1 MAKAGR
7 GARRARSGARALAA
21 ALLALGA
28 AARAEEAP
36 AAAEPTLGQ
45 AVEAAARRA
54 AGSGADDELR
64 AGRARRSRWLPVLRA
79 QLGGRDDERLRA
91 GEWRGAPISEED
103 ALRSRS
109 WLVSASW
116 DLPQLLYG
124 REEVAIAASSAHL
137 ARARQQAAA
146 QAARL
151 YAERLRALRTALAAP
166 EGPADRLER
175 ALAVLTATAE
185 LDALTGGLFAAA
197 LARAQAEVD
206 VHTRQLGLRKEAR

>member
-7 GARRARSGARALAA
+7 VARRWRRRGVALA
-21 ALLALGA
+21 ALLALGS
-28 AARAEEAP
+28 AARAEEPPA
-36 AAAEPTLGQ
+36 AAAEPTLAQ

-54 AGSGADDELR
+54 AGSSADDELR

-79 QLGGRDDERLRA
+79 QVGGRDDERLRA
-91 GEWRGAPISEED
+91 GDWRGAPISEED

-116 DLPQLLYG
+116 DLPQLLYA

-151 YAERLRALRTALAAP
+151 YAERLRALRAALAAP